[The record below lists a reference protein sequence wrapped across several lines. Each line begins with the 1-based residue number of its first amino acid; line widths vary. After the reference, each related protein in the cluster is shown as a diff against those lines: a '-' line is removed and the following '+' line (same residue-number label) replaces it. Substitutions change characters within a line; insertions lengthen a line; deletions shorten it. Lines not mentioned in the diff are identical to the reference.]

1 MKNQTYRMTMLFDFY
16 GELLTER
23 QKEFFDLYNNED
35 LSLSEIA
42 ENEGISRQGVR
53 DVIVR
58 AEAAMQEIEDKTGLI
73 RRFEQFRGHLD
84 AIGEAA
90 NEIKTL
96 NYRQYEDNRLT
107 ELTDQILA
115 EAAALKE

>member
-16 GELLTER
+16 GALLT
-23 QKEFFDLYNNED
+23 QKQQELFDQYYNQD

>member
-23 QKEFFDLYNNED
+23 QKEFFDLYYNED

-42 ENEGISRQGVR
+42 ENEGISRQGV
-53 DVIVR
+53 
-58 AEAAMQEIEDKTGLI
+58 MQEIEDKTGLI

>member
-16 GELLTER
+16 GEVLTPR
-23 QKEFFDLYNNED
+23 QKEFFDLYYNED
-35 LSLSEIA
+35 LSLAEIA
-42 ENEGISRQGVR
+42 ENYGISRQGVR

-58 AEAAMQEIEDKTGLI
+58 AEAIMTDLEDKTGLMK
-73 RRFEQFRGHLD
+73 RFLQMQQQVQAILD
-84 AIGEAA
+84 AAEKIQ
-90 NEIKTL
+90 TV

>member
-1 MKNQTYRMTMLFDFY
+1 MKNQASRMAMLFDFY
-16 GELLTER
+16 GDVLTDR
-23 QKEFFDLYNNED
+23 QKEFYDLYYNED
-35 LSLSEIA
+35 LSLGEIA
-42 ENEGISRQGVR
+42 ENYHITRQGVR

>member
-1 MKNQTYRMTMLFDFY
+1 MCIRD
-16 GELLTER
+16 R
-23 QKEFFDLYNNED
+23 
-35 LSLSEIA
+35 IA